1 MNDITIKIDSDKG
14 EEDEKLNASTTI
26 AAKLRKTMDGDF
38 VFHDHE
44 DIDIAISPEK
54 RKVFA
59 FPKEVTDDK
68 VYGAQD
74 RLFDF
79 LRKKGLVKPES
90 VQGGNYFGSMEAE
103 MPENKTDANEVQ
115 LMLLNV
121 HKFIQKEMPE
131 FMTSKY
137 INKNQQDAEL
147 KPDESDSTELGE
159 VPHSSKKG
167 SMDPKVRPYGYM
179 YNYSLVRENKESEG
193 ETC

>member
-1 MNDITIKIDSDKG
+1 MTDIKIKINSDDDQQDDLK
-14 EEDEKLNASTTI
+14 AATTI
-26 AAKLRKTMDGDF
+26 SAKVRKTMDGDF

-79 LRKKGLVKPES
+79 LRKKGLVRAES

-121 HKFIQKEMPE
+121 YKFIQKEMPE
-131 FMTSKY
+131 FMTAKY
-137 INKNQQDAEL
+137 INKSQLDTEL
-147 KPDESDSTELGE
+147 DPTEEDSTELGE
-159 VPHSSKKG
+159 IPQSSQKG
-167 SMDPKVRPYGYM
+167 SMDPRVRPYGYM
-179 YNYSLVRENKESEG
+179 YNYSLVREEKESEG
-193 ETC
+193 GS

>member
-1 MNDITIKIDSDKG
+1 MSDIKIKIDSKEK
-14 EEDEKLNASTTI
+14 EEEKLKASTTI
-26 AAKLRKTMDGDF
+26 SANLRKTMDGDF

-121 HKFIQKEMPE
+121 YKFIQIEMPE

-137 INKNQQDAEL
+137 INKNQQDSEL
-147 KPDESDSTELGE
+147 EPDDENSTELGE
-159 VPHSSKKG
+159 IPHSSQKG
-167 SMDPKVRPYGYM
+167 SMDPRVRPYGYM
-179 YNYSLVRENKESEG
+179 YNYSLLREDKEKEG
-193 ETC
+193 ES